1 MNEKIIKEL
10 KEIKSQLEYI
20 KENMI
25 SIDLLLQPEEDL
37 EVFFGLEDY

>member
-1 MNEKIIKEL
+1 MDEKIIKEL

>member
-1 MNEKIIKEL
+1 MDEKIIKEL

-25 SIDLLLQPEEDL
+25 SIDLLLQPEEDV